1 MEEFAASL
9 SDTCVRRRQGTRKH
23 EGLRLILVLQQRGK
37 RCEMW
42 SFYATSQSDK
52 NLAISVLSQFEF
64 ALPPR
69 SRSRT
74 WRSIIQPISRINL
87 VACPEILRQ
96 HFLCPNLVKNNFCA
110 GTNFREVSLSD
121 FVTLQQQADT
131 QVGGAAMRNCHD
143 RSAVRF
149 TGYLMD
155 AHYSNVGKGDL
166 LISHLVI

>member
-1 MEEFAASL
+1 VHRELPFVTLYEIELADQSPLYLSSKAMEEFAASL

-96 HFLCPNLVKNNFCA
+96 QFLCPKF
-110 GTNFREVSLSD
+110 G
-121 FVTLQQQADT
+121 
-131 QVGGAAMRNCHD
+131 
-143 RSAVRF
+143 
-149 TGYLMD
+149 
-155 AHYSNVGKGDL
+155 
-166 LISHLVI
+166 